1 MIKKRKRKQKKWRWV
16 LFGIPISFII
26 AGLGIVGYFG
36 LDMTKQT
43 VMLAHSATKK
53 YEPDL
58 PNRKFEQ
65 PWPTLPAPGE
75 NIGELKFQSLDLN
88 VPVVQGTQD
97 EELKLGAGHFA
108 GSALP
113 GQGGHV
119 LLSGHRDTVF
129 TDLQY
134 LKKGEQVT
142 FTTPYGDFVYE
153 TTGFKIVPADD
164 ETVNVAK
171 NYETLTLSTC
181 YPFDYIGDAPD
192 RYVVYT
198 KLISKPEIKSYEK

>member
-1 MIKKRKRKQKKWRWV
+1 MKKRRKKHKKLKWV
-16 LFGIPISFII
+16 LFGIPLLLILTGF
-26 AGLGIVGYFG
+26 GIVGYFG
-36 LDMTKQT
+36 MDMAKQT
-43 VMLAHSATKK
+43 VLLAHSATKE

-65 PWPTLPAPGE
+65 PWPTLPVPGE
-75 NIGELKFQSLDLN
+75 KLGELKFSSLDLK

-134 LKKGEQVT
+134 LKKGEQLT

-153 TTGFKIVPADD
+153 TTDFKIVPADD

-171 NYETLTLSTC
+171 DHETLTLSTC

-198 KLISKPEIKSYEK
+198 KLISKPDIKTYEK